1 MKRLSISL
9 LGIACCAV
17 LLSFTFGKK
26 KKMSAPLSMVYV
38 PAGNMWQEQGNSE
51 EPVKTS
57 MEAFFIFD
65 REVTNIDYREFLA
78 DLKRNGDMEVWRDA
92 QVDSTVWMQEG
103 TGGEPWAKTY
113 HWHPAYDEY
122 PVVGVSKKA
131 AEIYCKWLGQK
142 WAEYDKKPKALQG
155 VELEYRLPTKEE
167 WMYAA
172 RGGHEHAKFPWGGYY
187 LRNAKGCALANF
199 KQVPDNA
206 IKFNRETGGYE
217 IIPGKLPTK
226 KSSAPMS
233 SHSMFPNDYGAYHMA
248 GNVSEWLADG
258 STKGGSWNSTG
269 YYTQIDAEDEFPN
282 LKGQPSPFV
291 GFRPVAVL
299 KK

>member
-1 MKRLSISL
+1 MKRFAFSFLAFSL
-9 LGIACCAV
+9 FA
-17 LLSFTFGKK
+17 LLTSFTLFKK
-26 KKMSAPLSMVYV
+26 KKVASPLSMVYV
-38 PAGNMWQEQGNSE
+38 PAGELHESTEGKTAVATEMNS
-51 EPVKTS
+51 
-57 MEAFFIFD
+57 FFIFN

-78 DLKRNGDMEVWRDA
+78 DLKRNGDMEVWKDV
-92 QVDSTVWMQEG
+92 QPDTNVWMKEG
-103 TGGEPWAKTY
+103 SGGEPWARIY

-131 AEIYCKWLGQK
+131 AEVYCKWLGQK
-142 WAEYDKKPKALQG
+142 WAEYDKKPKELEG
-155 VELEYRLPTKEE
+155 VQLEYRLPTKEE

-172 RGGHEHAKFPWGGYY
+172 RGGHQYAKFPWGGYY
-187 LRNAKGCALANF
+187 LRNSKGCALANY

-206 IKFNRETGGYE
+206 IKYNREKGSYE
-217 IIPGKLPTK
+217 IVSV
-226 KSSAPMS
+226 SSSKNNNNGPLNS
-233 SHSMFPNDYGAYHMA
+233 QSMFPNDYGIYNMS

-282 LKGQPSPFV
+282 LNGQPSPFV
-291 GFRPVAVL
+291 GFRPVAVI